1 MLDDPGKFFL
11 GNPPKKRKGAEMPKT
26 QSRVPNY
33 KLDQLLKDRVPFT
46 NYNQT
51 IVATQRDNIFKV
63 THWGTTLVEYDTDVN
78 RVRFID
84 LTTHSQTTSVLQ
96 GRIVRNLLTRG
107 NVDDL
112 FDFYR
117 NSPDYKDQAKKLVR
131 LSRMNQRGY

>member
-1 MLDDPGKFFL
+1 
-11 GNPPKKRKGAEMPKT
+11 MPKT

-33 KLDQLLKDRVPFT
+33 KLEQLLKDRVPFT

-63 THWGTTLVEYDTDVN
+63 THWGTTLVEYDTDAN
-78 RVRFID
+78 AVRFID

-112 FDFYR
+112 FDFYT
-117 NSPDYKDQAKKLVR
+117 NSHDYPDYKDQAKKLVR